1 MGLQH
6 PEVTKI
12 MQTGYPSW
20 AQEPQVIGEDS
31 LGNDI
36 HVGDSI
42 YVLDDE
48 VFVCG
53 EITQDAIDVLEVL
66 GAIRTRAK

>member
-1 MGLQH
+1 MDH
-6 PEVTKI
+6 PEILTA
-12 MQTGYPSW
+12 MRTGYPSW
-20 AQEPQVIGEDS
+20 NQEPEVVGEDS

-36 HVGDSI
+36 HEGDSI

>member
-1 MGLQH
+1 MDH
-6 PEVTKI
+6 PEILTIQRTV
-12 MQTGYPSW
+12 YPSW
-20 AQEPQVIGEDS
+20 NQESEVIGEDS

-36 HVGDSI
+36 HEGDSI